1 MLTIDGS
8 QGEGGGQILR
18 TSLALSLVTGT
29 PFRIES
35 IRARRA
41 KPGLMQQH
49 LTAVRAAAEV
59 SRADVKGTAI
69 GSREL
74 TFKPGAIRTG
84 DFFFAV
90 GTAGSTT
97 LVLQT
102 VLPALLRAPGAS
114 SLVLEGGTHNPHAP
128 PFDFLEKTFLPM
140 INRMG
145 PRVRAKLERPGFYPA
160 GGGRFS
166 VRIEPA
172 VLSPLDLRARGAVRH
187 RLARA
192 IVANLPRHIAERE
205 LHVVAELLGWSPDEL
220 QIEEVREAHGPG
232 NLLMLEIEC
241 DHITEVVTAFG
252 QRGVPAESVARK
264 AVAEVERYLA
274 AGVPVGEHLADQL
287 LLPLALASGGSF
299 VTLAPSLH
307 AETNSEVIKMFLP
320 VNIVWTPEE
329 AGSWLVEARSR

>member
-29 PFRIES
+29 PVRIEN

-59 SRADVKGTAI
+59 GRADVQGAAV

-74 TFKPGAIRTG
+74 TFTPGAIRTG

-102 VLPALLRAPGAS
+102 VLPALLSAPGAS
-114 SLVLEGGTHNPHAP
+114 AIVLEGGTHNPHAP
-128 PFDFLEKTFLPM
+128 PFDFLEKTFLPV

-166 VRIEPA
+166 LRIEPA
-172 VLSPLDLRARGAVRH
+172 PLSPVDLRERGEVRH
-187 RLARA
+187 KLARA

-205 LHVVAELLGWSPDEL
+205 LRVVAEVLGWAPDEL
-220 QIEEVREAHGPG
+220 QIEELREPPGPG
-232 NLLMLEIEC
+232 NLLMLQIEC
-241 DHITEVVTAFG
+241 DRITEVDTAFG

-264 AVAEVERYLA
+264 AIAEVERYLA
-274 AGVPVGEHLADQL
+274 AGVPVGEHLSDQL
-287 LLPLALASGGSF
+287 LLPFALAGGGSF
-299 VTLAPSLH
+299 VTFPPSLH
-307 AETNSEVIKMFLP
+307 AETNSAVVKMFLP
-320 VNIVWTPEE
+320 VEILWIPENE
-329 AGSWLVEARSR
+329 NRWRVEVRS